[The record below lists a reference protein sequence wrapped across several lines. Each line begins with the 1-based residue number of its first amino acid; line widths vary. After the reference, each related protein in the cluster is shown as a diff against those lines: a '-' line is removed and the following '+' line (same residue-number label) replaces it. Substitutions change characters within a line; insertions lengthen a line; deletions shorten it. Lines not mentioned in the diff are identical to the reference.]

1 MYPKRLRSAVDL
13 HRCTDVGNFLQGA
26 KKCQKVQSE
35 NWASTARRAICKSHI
50 NQWIGDEACVS
61 QRVKKPRAT
70 TRPKTGTLE
79 RRCCSLCPGTGRRAG
94 SRMEG
99 GGRESGVRVR
109 VRRGRNS
116 ARPPFALALHFRLSV
131 APPSQQGGGKTP
143 IRSPPIYTG
152 ARMLKTRSQ
161 TCHFLPFFEFA
172 AGRATRWRRSACQN
186 GIKGSDLG
194 CLCSGDRKKS
204 GKYERRNGSAS
215 RRGCSLFLE
224 GGQGGGRRTEDG
236 EWMWLGRGSNG

>member
-1 MYPKRLRSAVDL
+1 VGIRAEDAVSCTRNERILFSFGNWIVAFADHLGRSNECGRSNHTDQRQQPETRGVGNPRRCRWAILLRPFRPRTGMYPKRLRSAVDL

-35 NWASTARRAICKSHI
+35 NWASTARRAICKSNI

-99 GGRESGVRVR
+99 GGRRAGS
-109 VRRGRNS
+109 
-116 ARPPFALALHFRLSV
+116 
-131 APPSQQGGGKTP
+131 
-143 IRSPPIYTG
+143 
-152 ARMLKTRSQ
+152 RM
-161 TCHFLPFFEFA
+161 E
-172 AGRATRWRRSACQN
+172 
-186 GIKGSDLG
+186 
-194 CLCSGDRKKS
+194 
-204 GKYERRNGSAS
+204 
-215 RRGCSLFLE
+215 
-224 GGQGGGRRTEDG
+224 GGGRRAE
-236 EWMWLGRGSNG
+236 EENQEYE

>member
-1 MYPKRLRSAVDL
+1 VRVAASQETSRHHSA
-13 HRCTDVGNFLQGA
+13 Q
-26 KKCQKVQSE
+26 
-35 NWASTARRAICKSHI
+35 NWHS
-50 NQWIGDEACVS
+50 
-61 QRVKKPRAT
+61 
-70 TRPKTGTLE
+70 GTEVLFTMSRDRTE
-79 RRCCSLCPGTGRRAG
+79 GGQQDGGRRTEG
-94 SRMEG
+94 GQQDGGRRTEG